1 VSPPN
6 RGSPGVTAV
15 IAAHDESANIEACIA
30 SLDAGVF
37 FKPPAQFVSMHLLKG
52 GFRDGARGL
61 VLASLAAASVMAK
74 HPHLLECRSAMN
86 TEIRALL

>member
-1 VSPPN
+1 
-6 RGSPGVTAV
+6 
-15 IAAHDESANIEACIA
+15 
-30 SLDAGVF
+30 
-37 FKPPAQFVSMHLLKG
+37 LKG